1 MLFRSRVGGGG
12 GYGDPLERDPDRVAR
27 DIALGYQ
34 SIEAATSIYGVKLA
48 PDGSV
53 DLDHTEALRQQL
65 RSERGSW
72 RASGKNDDS
81 PMAPAT
87 GAPSRLVH
95 AYIASTDQDGERV
108 LACDRCGHRYCG
120 VGGDYKTATLMDES
134 PVTTLPSAADPTFYV
149 DEPLVLRRFCCPG
162 CHVQVCA
169 EVTKANEVVAAEMV
183 FA

>member
-1 MLFRSRVGGGG
+1 
-12 GYGDPLERDPDRVAR
+12 
-27 DIALGYQ
+27 
-34 SIEAATSIYGVKLA
+34 
-48 PDGSV
+48 
-53 DLDHTEALRQQL
+53 
-65 RSERGSW
+65 
-72 RASGKNDDS
+72 
-81 PMAPAT
+81 MAPAT

-134 PVTTLPSAADPTFYV
+134 PVTTLPSAADPTYYV